1 MNKYLH
7 VSGREVF
14 YFLYLDLAF
23 LTCFH
28 NGVTNTGYRLTVR
41 NFFDGKCLVV
51 DLLDF
56 STYTHCTSAFTVV
69 VFRNVDTT
77 ASLKIRIEF
86 ELFLVQIADGC
97 IAKFI
102 EVMGSILEERPT
114 AIPSTPCARSKGNF
128 TGRVTG
134 SLFRPS

>member
-1 MNKYLH
+1 MNEYLH

-56 STYTHCTSAFTVV
+56 STYTHCTSALTVV

-77 ASLKIRIEF
+77 ASLKVRIEL

-102 EVMGSILEERPT
+102 EVMGKYFGRKT
-114 AIPSTPCARSKGNF
+114 YGNTF
-128 TGRVTG
+128 YPLCQEQRE
-134 SLFRPS
+134 LHW